1 MLLNISSSPD
11 IKKIRRQTSE
21 FILCKQYI
29 YNVKV
34 LMTFTR
40 VMLSSD
46 GIINTWMNE
55 LTIRVSCCVFGFI
68 IEWMDRQ
75 SIITT
80 TGPISYY
87 CLVIIFNERRC
98 ILRSAS

>member
-1 MLLNISSSPD
+1 MLLNVSSSPD
-11 IKKIRRQTSE
+11 IKKIKKIRRQTSE

-40 VMLSSD
+40 VLLSSD

-55 LTIRVSCCVFGFI
+55 LTIRVSCCVSL
-68 IEWMDRQ
+68 D
-75 SIITT
+75 
-80 TGPISYY
+80 
-87 CLVIIFNERRC
+87 L
-98 ILRSAS
+98 L